1 MDPIYWAAILLILG
15 IVAAVLELFVPSA
28 GALGIL
34 ALTSVVAALVLAFR
48 HGPWTGL
55 AFMAVAVVGLPTGI
69 ATALRYWPRTP
80 MGKRLLLDIPK
91 ADEVL
96 PDTIGRRRLKSLVGK
111 IGVAQSLM
119 MPSGAVEIAGDVIDA
134 VSAGMSIEPGQRVR
148 VVEVH
153 GNRVV
158 VQATTEEP
166 ATAEANDPLS
176 QPIESLGLD
185 PFDDPLS

>member
-15 IVAAVLELFVPSA
+15 IV
-28 GALGIL
+28 